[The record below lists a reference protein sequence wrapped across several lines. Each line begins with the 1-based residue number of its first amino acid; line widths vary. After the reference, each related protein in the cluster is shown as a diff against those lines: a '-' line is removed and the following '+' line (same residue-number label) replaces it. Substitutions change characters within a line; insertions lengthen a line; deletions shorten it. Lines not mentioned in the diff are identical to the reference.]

1 MRVNY
6 TQNPKDLT
14 QILCVV
20 FNFAVFLDI
29 FDNSIKKNSVM
40 FHNSSITN
48 FATLLRVS

>member
-29 FDNSIKKNSVM
+29 FAVLK
-40 FHNSSITN
+40 
-48 FATLLRVS
+48 L

>member
-14 QILCVV
+14 QILYII

-29 FDNSIKKNSVM
+29 FDNSI
-40 FHNSSITN
+40 
-48 FATLLRVS
+48 